1 MNIEEFR
8 EHCLSVKGSSES
20 LPFIGNDVLVFKIM
34 GKMFAYIALE
44 PKDGVFRANMK
55 CNPARSR
62 ELREHYQGVTPT
74 QFTTELWN
82 SVALESDLS
91 DSLIKELLLHSVEEV
106 VKKLPKRLQKEYSK
120 L

>member
-8 EHCLSVKGSSES
+8 EFCLTVKGSSES

-55 CNPARSR
+55 CAPKKSR
-62 ELREHYQGVTPT
+62 ELREQYQGVTAT
-74 QFTTELWN
+74 QFDTELWN
-82 SVALESDLS
+82 SVAIESDLS
-91 DSLIKELLLHSVEEV
+91 DALIKELVLHSVDEV
-106 VKKLPKRLQKEYSK
+106 VKKLPKRLQREYQE